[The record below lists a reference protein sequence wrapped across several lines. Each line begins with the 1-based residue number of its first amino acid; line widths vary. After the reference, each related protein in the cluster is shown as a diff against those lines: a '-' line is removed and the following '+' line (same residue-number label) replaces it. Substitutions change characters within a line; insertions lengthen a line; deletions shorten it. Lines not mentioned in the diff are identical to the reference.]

1 MLRSLAEA
9 KEFAIEKVQQ
19 LAQDDFSEEE
29 RSLIEFELEDR
40 FYTLLETLVS
50 EEEIENA
57 MLSSQEELDAY
68 LFNHVPNYI
77 TLLEEV
83 TLGFLTE
90 YLA

>member
-9 KEFAIEKVQQ
+9 KEFALEKVQQ

-40 FYTLLETLVS
+40 FYTFLETLVS
-50 EEEIENA
+50 EEEIEKA
-57 MLSSQEELDAY
+57 MLGSQEELDAY
-68 LFNHVPNYI
+68 LFHRVPNYI

-90 YLA
+90 YLS

>member
-50 EEEIENA
+50 EEEIEKA
-57 MLSSQEELDAY
+57 MLGSQEELDAY
-68 LFNHVPNYI
+68 LFHRIPNYI